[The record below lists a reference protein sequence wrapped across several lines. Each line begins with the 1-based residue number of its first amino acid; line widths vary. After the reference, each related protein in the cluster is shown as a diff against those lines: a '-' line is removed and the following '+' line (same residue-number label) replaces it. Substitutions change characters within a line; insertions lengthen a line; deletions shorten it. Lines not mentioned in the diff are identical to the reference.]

1 MQFVA
6 FRLDSSNI
14 IGSGHMQR
22 CVTLAL
28 YLKKLNIDS
37 LFVTQKSAGS
47 FDFIA
52 QENGFSVI
60 NIQPLTV
67 SLDDAEATY
76 KKLHQRKIKTL
87 IIDNYN
93 LASDYES
100 YFASRGIK
108 VIVIDDLDNRPHN
121 CIGLIDQNYKSDYSQ
136 AYKKHTP
143 ATCTHFL
150 GPQFA
155 LLRPEFFRPKFLS
168 QKINPASEQKVFVFF
183 GSADPDGE
191 TLRFIRETAAVDLS
205 PFQFEII
212 ASKGNKCINEIQSA
226 VKNKNHKLHFS
237 PPNISELMSQC
248 SLYFGSGGSITWE
261 RIALGLNG
269 VVVSVADNQV
279 KGCSDLHN
287 DNYHTY
293 LGQASS
299 VFYGNI
305 IEFINQFK
313 AKTFKNN
320 QDIKPQIENI
330 HKIVDFIISQIE
342 N

>member
-22 CVTLAL
+22 CVTLAS
-28 YLKKLNIDS
+28 YLKMRNIDS

-52 QENGFSVI
+52 RENGFSVI
-60 NIQPLTV
+60 NIQPSAV
-67 SLDDAEATY
+67 SLDDAEASY
-76 KKLHQRKIKTL
+76 KELHHKKVKTL
-87 IIDNYN
+87 IIDHYN
-93 LASDYES
+93 LASDFES
-100 YFASRGIK
+100 YFVSRGIK
-108 VIVIDDLDNRPHN
+108 VIVIDDLDNRPHH

-155 LLRPEFFRPKFLS
+155 LLRPEFFS
-168 QKINPASEQKVFVFF
+168 QKTHSTSEQKVFVFF
-183 GSADPDGE
+183 GGADPNGE
-191 TLRFIRETAAVDLS
+191 TLRFIRETASIDLS

-212 ASKGNKCINEIQSA
+212 VSKGNKFIHEIQSA
-226 VKNKNHKLHFS
+226 TKNKHHKLHFS
-237 PPNISELMSQC
+237 PPNISELMGQC
-248 SLYFGSGGSITWE
+248 RLYFGSGGSITWE
-261 RIALGLNG
+261 RIALDLNG

-305 IEFINQFK
+305 IEFTNQFK